1 MTDLTQDW
9 KKGKLESG
17 FYYVYLKYL
26 RMFDI
31 ATSSTLFG
39 ILERGNENCLE
50 ILAPV
55 PSYEEWK
62 ELKEVADY
70 SLHNRDDLTR
80 QINFFM
86 DKYTQIEKEN
96 QQLKTQIAKLTE
108 IVGVLPL
115 NHSVSNLGYKI
126 KNQRHEINNRIKE
139 IDKLKELLRE
149 CYKMLAQYHVENS
162 KPSLDENIQ
171 LLTKIDNA
179 IGEK

>member
-1 MTDLTQDW
+1 MTNLTEKW

-55 PSYEEWK
+55 PSYNEWQQLHKFLEEFK
-62 ELKEVADY
+62 ALEVA
-70 SLHNRDDLTR
+70 
-80 QINFFM
+80 
-86 DKYTQIEKEN
+86 KEN

-115 NHSVSNLGYKI
+115 NYSVSNLGYKI

-139 IDKLKELLRE
+139 INKLKELLRE

-162 KPSLDENIQ
+162 EPSLDENIQ
-171 LLTKIDNA
+171 LLTKITNA
-179 IGEK
+179 IG

>member
-1 MTDLTQDW
+1 MIQLTEQW
-9 KKGKLESG
+9 KNGKLESG

-50 ILAPV
+50 IITSV

-62 ELKEVADY
+62 ELKEASNGLSKLMFKSLMNRFVKADE
-70 SLHNRDDLTR
+70 
-80 QINFFM
+80 
-86 DKYTQIEKEN
+86 EKEKLAEEN

-108 IVGVLPL
+108 IIGVLPL

-126 KNQRHEINNRIKE
+126 KNQRCEINNRIKE
-139 IDKLKELLRE
+139 INKLKELLKE
-149 CYKMLAQYHVENS
+149 CRTIMS
-162 KPSLDENIQ
+162 KYISSDYVIELCER
-171 LLTKIDNA
+171 IDNITA
-179 IGEK
+179 EKCK